1 MEVAAN
7 SQEQASQ
14 RAKAHEFFHM
24 VMEKQR
30 LPSMLVV
37 ANKVLHMVKDPDV
50 KLRELC
56 RLLSDDAGLVT
67 RMLAV
72 ARSPHYA
79 KRNVPT
85 DLLGAVS
92 VLGLK
97 TVRRIVLASATE
109 SLTVKGSRISEQ
121 LWTHSLAVGLG
132 ARLLAHRVRVA
143 GEEDA
148 FLAGVLHDI
157 GQMVFAYGDAPGY
170 QKIADEAQQMHEP
183 LHQCEERAYGVDHAL
198 IGVTLLEMWNIEGE
212 IGTAVLNHHA
222 SPYIDRPS
230 GLTTILSLADYLSV
244 KADLGCVDDLAEP
257 PDSVLPTFHC
267 DGEERL
273 AALLSEIKDA
283 FTEEVALF
291 RHASPK

>member
-1 MEVAAN
+1 MEASAN
-7 SQEQASQ
+7 APEQASR
-14 RAKAHEFFHM
+14 RAKAHEFFRL
-24 VMEKQR
+24 VMEKHR

-50 KLRELC
+50 KMRELC

-79 KRNVPT
+79 KRNVPS

-97 TVRRIVLASATE
+97 TVRRIVLACATE

-121 LWTHSLAVGLG
+121 LWAHSLAVGLAG
-132 ARLLAHRVRVA
+132 RLLAHRARLA

-157 GQMVFAYGDAPGY
+157 GQMVFAYGDAAGY
-170 QKIADEAQQMHEP
+170 EKLADEAQQA
-183 LHQCEERAYGVDHAL
+183 HQPVHQREEQVYGVDHSL

-212 IGTAVLNHHA
+212 IGTAILNHHA
-222 SPYIDRPS
+222 SPYLDQPR
-230 GLTTILSLADYLSV
+230 GLTTIVSLADYV
-244 KADLGCVDDLAEP
+244 CAKAALGCADDPTDP
-257 PDSVLPTFHC
+257 PDAVLSTFHC
-267 DGEERL
+267 DTDDKL
-273 AALLSEIKDA
+273 ALLIADVKDA
-283 FTEEVALF
+283 FTKEVALF
-291 RHASPK
+291 RHAAPK

>member
-1 MEVAAN
+1 MEASAN
-7 SQEQASQ
+7 PLEDASR
-14 RAKAHEFFHM
+14 RAKAHEFFRL
-24 VMEKQR
+24 VMEKHR

-50 KLRELC
+50 KMRELC
-56 RLLSDDAGLVT
+56 RLLSDDAGLVK

-79 KRNVPT
+79 KRNLPN

-97 TVRRIVLASATE
+97 TVRRIVLACATE
-109 SLTVKGSRISEQ
+109 SLTIKGSRISER
-121 LWTHSLAVGLG
+121 LWAHSLAVGL
-132 ARLLAHRVRVA
+132 ACRLLAHRGRVA
-143 GEEDA
+143 AEEDA

-170 QKIADEAQQMHEP
+170 EKLASEAEQMHEP
-183 LHQCEERAYGVDHAL
+183 LYRHEERVYGIDHAL

-222 SPYIDRPS
+222 SPYIDQPR
-230 GLTTILSLADYLSV
+230 GLTTIVSLADYLSV

-257 PDSVLPTFHC
+257 PDPILSAFHC
-267 DGEERL
+267 DRQENL
-273 AALLSEIKDA
+273 ALLLAEIKDA
-283 FTEEVALF
+283 FTKEVALF
-291 RHASPK
+291 RQAAPK